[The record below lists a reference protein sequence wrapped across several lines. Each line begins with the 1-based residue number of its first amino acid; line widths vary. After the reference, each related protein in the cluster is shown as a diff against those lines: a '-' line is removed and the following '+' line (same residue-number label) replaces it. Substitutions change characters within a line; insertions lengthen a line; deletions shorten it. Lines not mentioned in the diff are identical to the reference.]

1 MEVRRF
7 YRIDVK
13 GNSGLRDFQK
23 TCIGRFARL
32 RNGHQRKLAA
42 DLKAKGKK
50 PEPIFL
56 LS

>member
-1 MEVRRF
+1 MEGRRF

-13 GNSGLRDFQK
+13 GNSGLGDFQK
-23 TCIGRFARL
+23 TCIGRFVRL
-32 RNGHQRKLAA
+32 RNDHQWKLGA

-50 PEPIFL
+50 PGSKFL